1 MSKFLRDL
9 LDAEE
14 PIFTLALNDLENASG
29 KQGVDSRLVGDIAR
43 EAHEAM
49 KELRL
54 DLDATAE
61 EVYQALLG
69 RIEADNRRIA
79 RIVGGNDPNDIRE
92 IVPHLVAAANAVD
105 FPRSVF
111 VLKHDKAK
119 EFLRQMPPQ
128 QLIDHL
134 GYKDVEELFEKEN
147 FGELYTALRFSEGP
161 EWLNKYD
168 ELFKTVTAD
177 DYEER
182 DIEIIVMDHEKYVD
196 LAEHFVKKK
205 LHNVTHT
212 KEMGVIVV
220 VPVRKTHW
228 KGLALKTLPL
238 LLHYMNEIKLY
249 STFFKFKSKTVRNFG
264 EVVVETL
271 IADPDAGAQMAGHH
285 VHWRVIQRYFG
296 KLKDEAHPEAFEP
309 HVQPE
314 DLHWRRAE
322 ELLYQIDPKMKFWK
336 DRDWIGYNFDGQV
349 VTFNIID
356 VALSYSNDQPF
367 ETRLIYHFRE
377 SLWNEIFVRYLGMPT
392 LRKQVLEQLDNE
404 MVKPEKILLERQ
416 EQKHLKEGSVAEIV
430 ERAHF
435 LKQANSKHA
444 LLVRQKLIDAAEG
457 RLIGVIDEFEK
468 AFEVLEKYPQTVTV
482 FGSARLPQDHPAS
495 IQAYEVAGR
504 LAREGYAVVSGG
516 GGGIMEAVNHGAYD
530 NGGSTIGFNIKLP
543 REQALN
549 TYTTDHYTFEHFFAR
564 KIAMTLDASA
574 YIYFTGGYG
583 TLDEL
588 FEIITL
594 EQTGRTP
601 RAPIILVGES
611 FWRPMERFI
620 EDSLDEKYHTIN
632 HDDTKLYTITDDI
645 DKIVHL
651 VKSYEVKDE
660 HQNEFSPLEYP
671 DSHS

>member
-14 PIFTLALNDLENASG
+14 PTFTLALKDLENATG
-29 KQGVDSRLVGDIAR
+29 KEAVDARLVGTIATEMR
-43 EAHEAM
+43 QAVE
-49 KELRL
+49 ELGL
-54 DLDATAE
+54 AVDATAQ
-61 EVYQALLG
+61 EVYHALLA
-69 RIEADNRRIA
+69 RIEEDNARIA
-79 RIVGGNDPNDIRE
+79 KIVGGEDPDDIRH
-92 IVPHLVAAANAVD
+92 IVPFLVAAANKVD
-105 FPRSVF
+105 FARKVF

-119 EFLRQMPPQ
+119 EFLRTMPPKN
-128 QLIDHL
+128 LIEHL

-161 EWLNKYD
+161 EWLNEYD
-168 ELFKTVTAD
+168 ELFKTVTAK

-182 DIEIIVMDHEKYVD
+182 ELEIIVMNHEKYVD

-220 VPVRKTHW
+220 VPVHKTRW

-238 LLHYMNEIKLY
+238 LFHYMNEVKLY
-249 STFFKFKSKTVRNFG
+249 SSFFKLKSKTVRNFG

-271 IADPDAGAQMAGHH
+271 IADPNAGAQIAGHH

-322 ELLYQIDPKMKFWK
+322 ELLYQLDPKMRFWQ
-336 DRDWIGYNFDGQV
+336 DRDWVGYSFNGEI
-349 VTFNIID
+349 VTLNIID
-356 VALSYSNDQPF
+356 VALSYSNDEKF
-367 ETRLIYHFRE
+367 ETRYIYHFRE
-377 SLWNEIFVRYLGMPT
+377 SLWNEIFARYLGMPA
-392 LRKQVLEQLDNE
+392 LKRQVLEQLDND
-404 MVKPEKILLERQ
+404 MIKPEKIV
-416 EQKHLKEGSVAEIV
+416 KDKLKNTSVAELV
-430 ERAHF
+430 ERAHH
-435 LKQANSKHA
+435 LKQSRSKHA
-444 LLVRQKLIDAAEG
+444 LKVRQQLIDAAHG
-457 RLIGVIDEFEK
+457 RLDGVIDEFEE
-468 AFEVLEKYPQTVTV
+468 AFKVLEKYPKTVTI

-504 LAREGYAVVSGG
+504 LAREGYALVSGG

-530 NGGSTIGFNIKLP
+530 NGGSNIGFNIKLP
-543 REQALN
+543 KEQKLN
-549 TYTTDHYTFEHFFAR
+549 DYTTDHYTFEHFFAR
-564 KIAMTLDASA
+564 KVAMTLDASA

-611 FWRPMERFI
+611 FWRPIEKFI
-620 EDSLDEKYHTIN
+620 ENSLDDKYHTISPQ
-632 HDDTKLYTITDDI
+632 DEKLYTITDDI
-645 DKIVHL
+645 DKIIRIVDSFEGMER
-651 VKSYEVKDE
+651 KQQEYSKDE
-660 HQNEFSPLEYP
+660 YP
-671 DSHS
+671 IQ

>member
-14 PIFTLALNDLENASG
+14 PVFTLALKDLENASG
-29 KQGVDSRLVGDIAR
+29 KEGIDARLVGDIAVETR
-43 EAHEAM
+43 QAI
-49 KELRL
+49 KELGL
-54 DLDATAE
+54 DVDATAE
-61 EVYQALLG
+61 EVYHGLLA
-69 RIEADNRRIA
+69 RIEDDNNRIA
-79 RIVGGNDPNDIRE
+79 KIVGGNDPDDIRH
-92 IVPHLVAAANAVD
+92 IVPYLVAAANKVD
-105 FPRSVF
+105 FHRNVF

-128 QLIDHL
+128 RLIDHL

-161 EWLNKYD
+161 EWLNEYD

-182 DIEIIVMDHEKYVD
+182 DIEIIIMDHDKYVD
-196 LAEHFVKKK
+196 LAEHFVQKK

-220 VPVRKTHW
+220 VPVRKTRW

-238 LLHYMNEIKLY
+238 LLHYMNEVKLY
-249 STFFKFKSKTVRNFG
+249 STFFRHKSQVARKFG

-271 IADPDAGAQMAGHH
+271 IADPDAGPQIAGHH

-336 DRDWIGYNFDGQV
+336 DRDWVGYSFNGEI
-349 VTFNIID
+349 VTLNIID
-356 VALSYSNDQPF
+356 VALSYSNGEGF

-392 LRKQVLEQLDNE
+392 LKKQVLEQLDNDL
-404 MVKPEKILLERQ
+404 VKPEKILLERREHQ
-416 EQKHLKEGSVAEIV
+416 HLKDMPVAKLV
-430 ERAHF
+430 ERAHY
-435 LKQANSKHA
+435 LKQANSKNS
-444 LLVRQKLIDAAEG
+444 LKIRQKLIDAAEG
-457 RLIGVIDEFEK
+457 RLIGVIDEFEE
-468 AFEVLEKYPQTVTV
+468 AFQVLEKYPKTVTI

-495 IQAYEVAGR
+495 QQAYEVAGR
-504 LAREGYAVVSGG
+504 LAREGYALVSGG

-530 NGGSTIGFNIKLP
+530 NGGSNIGFNIKLP
-543 REQALN
+543 HEQKLN

-564 KIAMTLDASA
+564 KVAMTLDASA
-574 YIYFTGGYG
+574 YLYFTGGYG

-594 EQTGRTP
+594 EQTGRAP

-611 FWRPMERFI
+611 FWRPVEKFI
-620 EDSLDEKYHTIN
+620 EGSLDEKYHTISP
-632 HDDTKLYTITDDI
+632 HDKKLYTITDDI
-645 DKIVHL
+645 EKIIDIINDFEGDARKHQEYSPDK
-651 VKSYEVKDE
+651 
-660 HQNEFSPLEYP
+660 YP
-671 DSHS
+671 IQ

>member
-14 PIFTLALNDLENASG
+14 PIFTLALRDLENATG
-29 KQGVDSRLVGDIAR
+29 KEAVDSRLVGDIALEMR
-43 EAHEAM
+43 TAM
-49 KELRL
+49 KELGL
-54 DLDATAE
+54 GIDATAE
-61 EVYQALLG
+61 EVYQALL
-69 RIEADNRRIA
+69 ARIA
-79 RIVGGNDPNDIRE
+79 DDNQRIAKIVGGGDPDDIRH
-92 IVPHLVAAANAVD
+92 IVPHLVNAANSAE
-105 FPRSVF
+105 FARKVF

-119 EFLRQMPPQ
+119 EFLRHMPPK

-168 ELFKTVTAD
+168 ELFKTVSAD

-182 DIEIIVMDHEKYVD
+182 DIEIIVMNHDKYVD
-196 LAEHFVKKK
+196 LAEHFVQKK

-228 KGLALKTLPL
+228 KGLTLKTLPL
-238 LLHYMNEIKLY
+238 LFHYMNEIKLY

-271 IADPDAGAQMAGHH
+271 IADPDAGPQLAGHH

-322 ELLYQIDPKMKFWK
+322 ELLYEIDPKMKFWQ
-336 DRDWIGYNFDGQV
+336 DRDWVGYNFSGDT
-349 VTFNIID
+349 VTLNIID
-356 VALSYSNDQPF
+356 VALSYSNGESFD
-367 ETRLIYHFRE
+367 TRYVYHFRE
-377 SLWNEIFVRYLGMPT
+377 SLWNEIFARYLGMPT
-392 LRKQVLEQLDNE
+392 LKKQVLEQLDNDL
-404 MVKPEKILLERQ
+404 VKPEKIIHDRAVKNDY
-416 EQKHLKEGSVAEIV
+416 KHESVAELV
-430 ERAHF
+430 ERAHD
-435 LKQANSKHA
+435 LKNQRSRHA
-444 LLVRQKLIDAAEG
+444 LKLRKQLIEAAED
-457 RLIGVIDEFEK
+457 RLDGVIDEFEE
-468 AFEVLEKYPQTVTV
+468 AFKVLQKYPKTVTI

-495 IQAYEVAGR
+495 VQAYEVAGR
-504 LAREGYAVVSGG
+504 LAREGYALVSGG

-530 NGGSTIGFNIKLP
+530 NGGDNIGFNIKLP
-543 REQALN
+543 HEQKLN
-549 TYTTDHYTFEHFFAR
+549 NYTTDHYTFEHFFAR
-564 KIAMTLDASA
+564 KVAMTLDASA

-594 EQTGRTP
+594 EQTGRAP

-611 FWRPMERFI
+611 FWRPIEKFI
-620 EDSLDEKYHTIN
+620 ELSLDDKYHTISPA
-632 HDDTKLYTITDDI
+632 DEKLYTITDDI
-645 DKIVHL
+645 DKIIHIIRGFEGEAR
-651 VKSYEVKDE
+651 K
-660 HQNEFSPLEYP
+660 HQEYSPDKYP
-671 DSHS
+671 VQ